1 MVAKNNR
8 VPNDHLR
15 KQWYHRVKT
24 YFDDPAR
31 KKRRQAARALRA
43 KKIAPRPIEGPLR
56 PLVHCPTVRYNRRVR
71 LGRGFTRSELLGAG
85 LDPSRARFLGIAVDK
100 FRVHSKDETLKA
112 ANVAR
117 LQEFKSHIVRVHSK
131 PTVAAD
137 GTKTPSSE
145 KLPKGETVP
154 GLFNLPKPDQ
164 EVKWRVI
171 SAQEKK
177 QELFKTKRKAAK
189 TKKDAIRAAKDE
201 KYKKK

>member
-31 KKRRQAARALRA
+31 KRRRQAARAVRA

-71 LGRGFTRSELLGAG
+71 LGRGFTRAELIAAK

-117 LQEFKSHIVRVHSK
+117 LEEYKSHIVRVHSK

-137 GTKTPSSE
+137 GTKTPSAE
-145 KLPKGETVP
+145 KLPAAVSVP
-154 GLFNLPKPDQ
+154 GLYNLPQPDR
-164 EVKWRVI
+164 EVKWRVV

-177 QELFKTKRKAAK
+177 QELFKTKRKAEK
-189 TKKDAIRAAKDE
+189 QKKDAIRAAKDE

>member
-31 KKRRQAARALRA
+31 KKRRQAARSLRA

-56 PLVHCPTVRYNRRVR
+56 PLVRCPTVRYNRRVR
-71 LGRGFTRSELLGAG
+71 LGRGFTRSELLAAG
-85 LDPSRARFLGIAVDK
+85 VDPSRARFLGIAVDK
-100 FRVHSKDETLKA
+100 FRVHSKDEANKA
-112 ANVAR
+112 ANVDRIRQYAAH
-117 LQEFKSHIVRVHSK
+117 LVRVHSK
-131 PTVAAD
+131 PTVGAD
-137 GTKTPSSE
+137 GTKTPSAE
-145 KLPKGETVP
+145 KLPASEVVP
-154 GLFNLPKPDQ
+154 GLFRLPQSDL

-177 QELFKTKRKAAK
+177 QELFQTKQKAEK
-189 TKKDAIRAAKDE
+189 KRKDAIRAAKDE